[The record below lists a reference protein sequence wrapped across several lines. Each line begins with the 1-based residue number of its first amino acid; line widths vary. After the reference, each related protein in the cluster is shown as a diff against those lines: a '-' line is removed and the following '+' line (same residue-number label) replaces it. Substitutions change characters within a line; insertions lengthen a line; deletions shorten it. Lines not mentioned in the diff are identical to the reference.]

1 MPHDVHDARGERRR
15 ELVVAP
21 HADQLL
27 DEIVLQREVAPEA
40 RYVDLEVPPL
50 LPRREPE
57 AGEDRPRL
65 RPRRDHPQP
74 ALDAR
79 HPQADPPWRG
89 APPGGGRQRRTAQA
103 PPRGP
108 PLPCRGTP

>member
-1 MPHDVHDARGERRR
+1 
-15 ELVVAP
+15 LVVAP

-40 RYVDLEVPPL
+40 RYVDLEVPPI

-65 RPRRDHPQP
+65 RPRRDHPEH

-89 APPGGGRQRRTAQA
+89 APPGGVPQAARDTAPRELRA
-103 PPRGP
+103 ARRGP
-108 PLPCRGTP
+108 PGGGHGGLGGGARPGGG